1 MFTILGKGSRQKYL
15 FLGLCPKLLVGGGQ
29 ESRELFSENT
39 MQCYMLYLT
48 IASIN
53 FFYNPTF
60 HFWNSKSA
68 GWVGRICCLGES
80 PKKYYFFTAS
90 LIVNAKCYIHY

>member
-1 MFTILGKGSRQKYL
+1 MFTILGSHQKNL

-48 IASIN
+48 IPSIKSAHKI
-53 FFYNPTF
+53 FRQTF

-68 GWVGRICCLGES
+68 EWVDRVRCLGES
-80 PKKYYFFTAS
+80 PNFVF
-90 LIVNAKCYIHY
+90 